1 MTQPKPCRVL
11 SISTL
16 FPNPARPAFG
26 GFVGSSMAALA
37 SRDDIDLTM
46 IAPLGLPHWP
56 LSAREPYASLL
67 RVPEKAEWGGITVH
81 HPRFRVIPGL
91 ADSNPRRLAAALLP
105 LCRALHAEAPF
116 DVVDAQ
122 FFVPDGPAAAMVAEA
137 LGLPLSIKARGSDI
151 HLWGQRSEALPQIL
165 AAAER
170 ASGLLAVSQALG
182 RDMAALGIDA
192 TKITVHYTGL
202 DRERFRPQPR
212 AGARAALG
220 IGDAPLFLCP
230 GALIAIKGQA
240 LAIEALA
247 QIPEARL
254 ALAGA
259 GPDEQSLRAL
269 ATSLGLADRVLF
281 LGQVPHS
288 ALAPWLCAADAVVLP
303 SQREGLANVWIE
315 ALACGTPLVIPDVGG
330 AREVVVDA
338 SAGRIVERTASAIAA
353 ALCELLANPPAQTD
367 VARNADRFSWEN
379 HAAELSAHFQR
390 IAGP

>member
-1 MTQPKPCRVL
+1 
-11 SISTL
+11 
-16 FPNPARPAFG
+16 
-26 GFVGSSMAALA
+26 MAALA

-105 LCRALHAEAPF
+105 LCRALHAETPF

-122 FFVPDGPAAAMVAEA
+122 FFFPDGPAAAMVAEA

-165 AAAER
+165 AASER
-170 ASGLLAVSQALG
+170 ANGLLAVSRALG